1 MLYVLFDVSLIS
13 CIVCEGIRPRPEV
26 EKTVSPTAGV
36 SRERGKH
43 VTCLHL
49 YELFIEIQLKHSAQ

>member
-43 VTCLHL
+43 VTCLQFRL
-49 YELFIEIQLKHSAQ
+49 ICTSSSLRYS